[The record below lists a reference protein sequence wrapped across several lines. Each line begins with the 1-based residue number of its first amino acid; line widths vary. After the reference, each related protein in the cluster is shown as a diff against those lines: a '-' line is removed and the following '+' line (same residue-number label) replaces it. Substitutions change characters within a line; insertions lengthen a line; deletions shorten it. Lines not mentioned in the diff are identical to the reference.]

1 MAEKWNA
8 DCGGDTQSTP
18 VIGTDAVY
26 VCSNSGKLYA
36 FDKNTGKQNGQQI
49 MERVVHQFQR

>member
-1 MAEKWNA
+1 MTEKWNV

-18 VIGTDAVY
+18 VIGADAVY

-36 FDKNTGKQNGQQI
+36 FDKILEHRNG
-49 MERVVHQFQR
+49 R